1 MYTIDY
7 FEDPETFNPDR
18 YMKQEFGTKPGV
30 DVRAFRNNIS
40 FGYGRVC
47 LHDSVYKHL
56 SILTPFLENMP
67 RDGPWRKFTGR
78 WSF

>member
-1 MYTIDY
+1 MCIDY
-7 FEDPETFNPDR
+7 FEDPEKFNPDR

-47 LHDSVYKHL
+47 SHVSVYNL
-56 SILTPFLENMP
+56 SILIPFLENMP
-67 RDGPWRKFTGR
+67 RDGPCRKFTGGL
-78 WSF
+78 SF